1 MNLESISSRF
11 SFLRPAFSAVDWSA
25 RIGFEWNFAFLA
37 AICTDGFMH
46 FSGSAGSSFSICH
59 YFTLLCLNKKSDFFK
74 ILVLAY
80 LFMHCYAPYKFMLGS
95 LQYMFDQLYLNW

>member
-37 AICTDGFMH
+37 AICTDGFVH
-46 FSGSAGSSFSICH
+46 FSGSAGSSFS
-59 YFTLLCLNKKSDFFK
+59 
-74 ILVLAY
+74 V
-80 LFMHCYAPYKFMLGS
+80 
-95 LQYMFDQLYLNW
+95 

>member
-37 AICTDGFMH
+37 TICTDGFMH
-46 FSGSAGSSFSICH
+46 FSGSAGSSFS
-59 YFTLLCLNKKSDFFK
+59 
-74 ILVLAY
+74 V
-80 LFMHCYAPYKFMLGS
+80 
-95 LQYMFDQLYLNW
+95 